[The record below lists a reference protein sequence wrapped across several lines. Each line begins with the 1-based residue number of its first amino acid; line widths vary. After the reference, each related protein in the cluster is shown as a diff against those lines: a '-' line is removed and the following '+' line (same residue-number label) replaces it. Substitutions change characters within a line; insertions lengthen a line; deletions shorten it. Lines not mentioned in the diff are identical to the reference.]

1 MTRQVRVLI
10 GKPLYDLIIEE
21 KKKLA
26 DKEQKKVKSR
36 KRQITMVTASVSI
49 ARRLK

>member
-1 MTRQVRVLI
+1 MTKQVRVI
-10 GKPLYDLIIEE
+10 IAKPLYDLIISE

-26 DKEQKKVKSR
+26 EQEKKKVKSR